1 MNIGGDFGIN
11 QIYMN
16 KYLLFFILCSI
27 GMFAYA
33 ENNNL
38 TLLCKGTLEYLEYP
52 LKTNLEDATYR
63 ENATISYHI
72 KNNLLLANDVTIT
85 SAPCK
90 SSANSIYCTTR
101 RDTDFVRFTSIDRI
115 SGKISDDASLPF
127 NLDGVTR
134 VRRHFDGTCVPA
146 KKKF

>member
-90 SSANSIYCTTR
+90 SSANNIYCTTR
-101 RDTDFVRFTSIDRI
+101 LDTDFVRFTSIDRI

-127 NLDGVTR
+127 KLEGVSR
-134 VRRHFDGTCVPA
+134 VRRHFEGTCVPA
-146 KKKF
+146 RKKF

>member
-1 MNIGGDFGIN
+1 MNIGVDFGIN

-16 KYLLFFILCSI
+16 KHLLFFILCSI

-38 TLLCKGTLEYLEYP
+38 TLLCKGTLENIEYP

-72 KNNLLLANDVTIT
+72 KSNLLLANDVTIA

-90 SSANSIYCTTR
+90 ISANDIYCTTSR
-101 RDTDFVRFTSIDRI
+101 EADFVRFTSIDRI

-127 NLDGVTR
+127 KLEGVSR
-134 VRRHFDGTCVPA
+134 VRRHFEGTCVPA

>member
-38 TLLCKGTLEYLEYP
+38 TLLCKGTLEYIEYP

-63 ENATISYHI
+63 E
-72 KNNLLLANDVTIT
+72 NLLLANDVTIT

-90 SSANSIYCTTR
+90 SSANNIYCTTSR
-101 RDTDFVRFTSIDRI
+101 EADFVRFTSIDRI

-127 NLDGVTR
+127 KLEGVSR
-134 VRRHFDGTCVPA
+134 VRRHFEGTCVPA
-146 KKKF
+146 RKKF

>member
-16 KYLLFFILCSI
+16 NYLKFFILYSFA
-27 GMFAYA
+27 MFAYA
-33 ENNNL
+33 ENYNL
-38 TLLCKGTLEYLEYP
+38 TLLCKGTLDYIEYP

-63 ENATISYHI
+63 ENATITYHI
-72 KNNLLLANDVTIT
+72 KNNLLLANEITIT

-90 SSANSIYCTTR
+90 IHANNIYCKTSPN
-101 RDTDFVRFTSIDRI
+101 TDFYRFTSLDRI
-115 SGKISDDASLPF
+115 SGKIYEDASFPL
-127 NLDGVTR
+127 NIEGVTG
-134 VRRHFDGTCVPA
+134 VRRHFEGTCVPS